1 VASEQIAAGDYNP
14 EKKKARKRKSNKKGA
29 SSSQP
34 LMPIRAQDGPPRP
47 KDLSWEIHVASRPML
62 PKDML
67 ELATSDMQSVHN
79 SVMTLEKM
87 LLREK
92 NPSYPVFMAKVPL
105 NMGFITTVPADMIIL
120 RFSEIFNLF
129 HLKRLDHSL
138 IRLFSL
144 SMSMSIKRDQ
154 TPSVAIL
161 DPFYMR
167 ESVLM
172 DDGDASLAA
181 GYIKEFM
188 LENAS
193 KDFFLTTYSPK

>member
-1 VASEQIAAGDYNP
+1 MYD
-14 EKKKARKRKSNKKGA
+14 
-29 SSSQP
+29 
-34 LMPIRAQDGPPRP
+34 
-47 KDLSWEIHVASRPML
+47 IHVAGRPML

-67 ELATSDMQSVHN
+67 DIATSDMQSVHN
-79 SVMTLEKM
+79 SVLTLEKM
-87 LLREK
+87 LLREE

-105 NMGFITTVPADMIIL
+105 NMGFIASVPADMIIL

-172 DDGDASLAA
+172 DDGDATLAA
-181 GYIKEFM
+181 GYIKDFM

-193 KDFFLTTYSPK
+193 KDFFLMTYSPK